1 MKNLLYI
8 VIVAAIS
15 LFTASAPKETVLP
28 SAPSGAFARIE
39 SGRTL
44 AVQNGFTVSFS
55 GEDGFIKQLELRS
68 PYVIRPGR
76 CVFSRRFV
84 FMPDKCFGI
93 IRRGDVWQPSGCAVF
108 DRSGNVVREFS
119 AAKSAF
125 GESRPDGEE
134 YFRADAAFFI
144 DESTLAVKT
153 PGGIFIYS
161 VTGNTTV
168 LKKCGGEKGAR
179 PPEKPDCGESS
190 GGRKGAGREKPPAEH
205 GNFGV
210 SFENSC
216 GEPKIGHGVPF
227 EGFGALGGGGGSVCK

>member
-1 MKNLLYI
+1 MELRH
-8 VIVAAIS
+8 
-15 LFTASAPKETVLP
+15 VL
-28 SAPSGAFARIE
+28 
-39 SGRTL
+39 GRTWVAEASTAL
-44 AVQNGFTVSFS
+44 LPIYRVTDTDIILIDTGYAKLDRAGLTALIEDRGFH
-55 GEDGFIKQLELRS
+55 LR
-68 PYVIRPGR
+68 
-76 CVFSRRFV
+76 
-84 FMPDKCFGI
+84 GI
-93 IRRGDVWQPSGCAVF
+93 ICSHAHF
-108 DRSGNVVREFS
+108 DHSGNVVREFS

-179 PPEKPDCGESS
+179 PPEKPAGGESS

-227 EGFGALGGGGGSVCK
+227 EGFGALGGGGSVCK

>member
-1 MKNLLYI
+1 MHREFPRGFTLFRQTANGEKILREARGGLHKIFTDVSKEKCSMKNLLYI

-55 GEDGFIKQLELRS
+55 GEDGFIKRLELRS

-76 CVFSRRFV
+76 CGFSKRFI

-108 DRSGNVVREFS
+108 DHSGNVVRE
-119 AAKSAF
+119 
-125 GESRPDGEE
+125 
-134 YFRADAAFFI
+134 Y
-144 DESTLAVKT
+144 
-153 PGGIFIYS
+153 
-161 VTGNTTV
+161 
-168 LKKCGGEKGAR
+168 
-179 PPEKPDCGESS
+179 
-190 GGRKGAGREKPPAEH
+190 
-205 GNFGV
+205 
-210 SFENSC
+210 
-216 GEPKIGHGVPF
+216 
-227 EGFGALGGGGGSVCK
+227 

>member
-55 GEDGFIKQLELRS
+55 GEDGFIKRLELRS

-76 CVFSRRFV
+76 CGFSRRFI

-108 DRSGNVVREFS
+108 DRGGNVIREFS

-125 GESRPDGEE
+125 AEGRPDGEE
-134 YFRADAAFFI
+134 YFRADAVFFI

-153 PGGIFIYS
+153 PWGIFLYS
-161 VTGNTTV
+161 LTGNTTV

-179 PPEKPDCGESS
+179 PP
-190 GGRKGAGREKPPAEH
+190 
-205 GNFGV
+205 
-210 SFENSC
+210 
-216 GEPKIGHGVPF
+216 
-227 EGFGALGGGGGSVCK
+227 